1 MYGPRLDV
9 GWTGVTWRVTRDRV
23 QLGNAIE
30 ICQTRIAM
38 REFEPEPA
46 IVNAVKAALLGLG
59 VVVNRFLMSPV
70 YIFGLIPSAKRE
82 PA

>member
-9 GWTGVTWRVTRDRV
+9 GWTGATWRVTRDRV

-30 ICQTRIAM
+30 ICQTRIVM

-46 IVNAVKAALLGLG
+46 IVTAVKATLLGLG
-59 VVVNRFLMSPV
+59 VVVNRFLMSSA
-70 YIFGLIPSAKRE
+70 YILGLIHSVKRE
-82 PA
+82 SA